1 MRLLAAA
8 MAATILFAGS
18 SADAQTP
25 VRVRVV
31 VTTPVMETPRGDSVV
46 LGRVAPGMV
55 LERVDVSGRWIQVT
69 AVPEDPA
76 PSWKR
81 GWIPADAVEFVDAP
95 PASAAA
101 ASAGEFMIRG
111 FGQFGTQ
118 LFTAGD
124 SFEAVLDSKW
134 GTAYGAGAQVV
145 FSNGLFVQAA
155 FDRFEKTGSR
165 VIVSDTQVFRTSIPN
180 TVTLTPI
187 LATIGYRET
196 AARRVI
202 GYAGGGVGWHLLEED
217 SPALANTGSYS
228 EGHIGYHVSGGAEF
242 RLAPFAW
249 LAGEVQWASVPDGLG
264 ESGIGAAFDESDLGA
279 TTFRIKVIIGR

>member
-1 MRLLAAA
+1 VKLLAAA
-8 MAATILFAGS
+8 LTATILFAGS
-18 SADAQTP
+18 NASAQTP

-31 VTTPVMETPRGDSVV
+31 MATSVMETPRGDSVV
-46 LGRVAPGMV
+46 LGRVTPGTV
-55 LERVDVSGRWIQVT
+55 LLLVQENRRWIQVT
-69 AVPEDPA
+69 PAAGDPGA
-76 PSWKR
+76 GWTR
-81 GWIPADAVEFVDAP
+81 GWIPRDAVAFVDAP
-95 PASAAA
+95 PASAA

-111 FGQFGTQ
+111 FGQFGIQ

-145 FSNGLFVQAA
+145 FSNGLFLQAG
-155 FDRFEKTGSR
+155 FDRFEETGSR
-165 VIVSDTQVFRTSIPN
+165 VIVSETQVFRTAIPN

-196 AARRVI
+196 AARREI
-202 GYAGGGVGWHLLEED
+202 GYAGGGVGWHVLDED
-217 SPALANTGSYS
+217 SPALAATGKYS

-249 LAGEVQWASVPDGLG
+249 FAGEVQWASVPDGLG

-279 TTFRIKVIIGR
+279 TTFRVKVIIGR